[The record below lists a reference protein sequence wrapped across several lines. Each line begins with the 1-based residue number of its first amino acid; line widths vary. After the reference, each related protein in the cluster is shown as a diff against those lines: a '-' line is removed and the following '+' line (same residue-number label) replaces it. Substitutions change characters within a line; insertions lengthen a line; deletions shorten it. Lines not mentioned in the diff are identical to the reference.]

1 MTQQYIAS
9 VASTHPERVVMR
21 NALQVLSV
29 SILTTAVDIDI
40 IYLLSTVYIYILIS
54 RPAFASIDLCSLFQA
69 WQYGWTTVDSAK
81 ANPEAFQYAEES
93 CSLSVAILESEVHCR
108 NRLRSL

>member
-1 MTQQYIAS
+1 MPQIIKHNMTQQYIAS

-40 IYLLSTVYIYILIS
+40 IYLLSTVYIYI
-54 RPAFASIDLCSLFQA
+54 F
-69 WQYGWTTVDSAK
+69 
-81 ANPEAFQYAEES
+81 
-93 CSLSVAILESEVHCR
+93 
-108 NRLRSL
+108 